1 MNNLNFSDLAEKSS
15 KKPLF
20 VSSTANNLRH
30 FPAANQEKESRD
42 MFDSDDDEIFNFD
55 EKKQIKPSLDS
66 ADEIEEPE
74 EVVRKVTEPK
84 KKSVLKKRSLG
95 LQKAQTKRKS
105 NKSLL
110 PELSSD
116 DDFK

>member
-1 MNNLNFSDLAEKSS
+1 MNKLDFSDLGHKSS

-20 VSSTANNLRH
+20 GSSSANNLRH
-30 FPAANQEKESRD
+30 FPAANEEKDSRD
-42 MFDSDDDEIFNFD
+42 MFDSDDDECFNFD
-55 EKKQIKPSLDS
+55 EKKQIKPSLSS

-74 EVVRKVTEPK
+74 EVVRKVAEPK
-84 KKSVLKKRSLG
+84 KKSVLKRKSLG
-95 LQKAQTKRKS
+95 LQKRRKS

-110 PELSSD
+110 PVLSSD